1 MIKIVE
7 QYKITKEEIVRG
19 RKKEILHRIKTPK
32 TPTPSQ
38 LEITLHITKPN
49 YSWIHYPIFP
59 NYLKTFNFKIVKNLL
74 PVEAKFKQN
83 IPALNAQCHLC
94 NEKYENDL
102 HLFHKC
108 KHIQPL
114 LQYATTIYLKTT
126 QNHTDYFLTLSRIQ
140 FHTPLPPTHYDNT
153 ITPYLN
159 SLISFTIWKNR
170 NKNKVNPIKNI
181 PQYLITSFKN
191 SIKARLLIYEKRE
204 NKTLINAIQT
214 IYQATQPPKTPC

>member
-1 MIKIVE
+1 M
-7 QYKITKEEIVRG
+7 
-19 RKKEILHRIKTPK
+19 
-32 TPTPSQ
+32 PSQ

-49 YSWIHYPIFP
+49 YSWIHHPIFP

-126 QNHTDYFLTLSRIQ
+126 QNHTDYFLTLSRI
-140 FHTPLPPTHYDNT
+140 
-153 ITPYLN
+153 
-159 SLISFTIWKNR
+159 
-170 NKNKVNPIKNI
+170 
-181 PQYLITSFKN
+181 
-191 SIKARLLIYEKRE
+191 
-204 NKTLINAIQT
+204 
-214 IYQATQPPKTPC
+214 